1 MSRKK
6 HTSKVELL
14 QEVKEK
20 LEEVFNQLESADIGW
35 NHLEHADYVDL
46 VFKPFEELL
55 TNVDIFTANVDNGDY
70 EAEDP
75 IEGYEE

>member
-6 HTSKVELL
+6 HTNKVELL
-14 QEVKEK
+14 QEAKEK
-20 LEEVFNQLESADIGW
+20 LEEVFSLLEVADIGW

-46 VFKPFEELL
+46 ISSPFEELL
-55 TNVDIFTANVDNGDY
+55 TNLDIFTANVDNGDY

>member
-20 LEEVFNQLESADIGW
+20 LEEVFSLLEVADIGW
-35 NHLEHADYVDL
+35 NHLEHTDYVDL
-46 VFKPFEELL
+46 VSSPFEELL
-55 TNVDIFTANVDNGDY
+55 TNLDIFTANVDNGDY